1 MSYRDL
7 LIWQYQG
14 MPRAGATADLLAS
27 SFNDA
32 WKGLAAITGVL
43 DIDTAVGV
51 NLDLVGK
58 HVGQSRIL
66 PEITP
71 RGLFGFEGATGA
83 KGFSLSGDGGGKWY
97 RHGDPIADS
106 VVLNDDD
113 YRFLIRC
120 RVTRNYMV
128 GTMPDI
134 ESALSFIFDGN
145 AHAFDQYD
153 MSFIVVIR
161 DAGITDFKRYAIT
174 KLDILPRP
182 AGVRIRFVIAADAV
196 SFGFYGVPG
205 AQGFNTGKFARYL

>member
-14 MPRAGATADLLAS
+14 RPRAKATADLLAS
-27 SFNDA
+27 SFGDA
-32 WKGLAAITGVL
+32 WTGLAALRGVL

-58 HVGQSRIL
+58 HVGQARIL

-71 RGLFGFEGATGA
+71 RGLFGFEGAEGA

-97 RHGDPIADS
+97 RLGDPIADS
-106 VVLNDDD
+106 VVLSDDD

-120 RVTRNYMV
+120 RVTRNYMT

-134 ESALSFIFDGN
+134 EAALAFIFGDKAN
-145 AHAFDQYD
+145 AYDQYD
-153 MSFIVVIR
+153 MSLTVVVR
-161 DAGITDFKRYAIT
+161 DEGLTDFKRYAIT

-182 AGVRIRFVIAADAV
+182 VGVRIRFILVADAAP
-196 SFGFYGVPG
+196 FGFYGVPG
-205 AQGFNTGKFARYL
+205 AQGFNSGKFARFL

>member
-14 MPRAGATADLLAS
+14 KARAEATANLLTTT
-27 SFNDA
+27 FGDA
-32 WKGLAAITGVL
+32 WNGLAQLRSVL

-58 HVGQSRIL
+58 HVGQGRVL
-66 PEITP
+66 PAITP
-71 RGLFGFEGATGA
+71 RGLFGFEGATGG
-83 KGFSLSGDGGGKWY
+83 KGFSLHGNGGGKWY
-97 RHGDPIADS
+97 RRGDPIADS

-120 RVTRNYMV
+120 RVTRNYMT

-134 ESALSFIFDGN
+134 EAALAFIFGGT
-145 AHAFDQYD
+145 ARAYDQFD
-153 MSFIVVIR
+153 MSMTVVV
-161 DAGITDFKRYAIT
+161 AESGVSDFTRYAIT

-182 AGVRIRFVIAADAV
+182 VGVRIKYVLAV
-196 SFGFYGVPG
+196 PDGAFGFFGVPG
-205 AQGFNTGKFARYL
+205 AKPFNSGKFARFL